1 MITAKE
7 ALALATR
14 DEVAVENLLKQLDPL
29 IRAAATAGKR
39 SYEIKA
45 VGWTAC
51 EMFWMERTAANAK
64 TELAMN
70 ALKKL
75 GYSANWGPVGTPYVP
90 ASMRDDYDGSG
101 PMCCNLAIT
110 IRW

>member
-14 DEVAVENLLKQLDPL
+14 DEIAVENLLKQLDPL

-45 VGWTAC
+45 GGWTAC
-51 EMFWMERTAANAK
+51 ETFWMECTADAK
-64 TELAMN
+64 TKLAMN

-110 IRW
+110 ISW